1 MVWVSLHS
9 KEYMYFY
16 QYPDTSKMVWKT
28 RHFGARKL
36 IFIIPSIYVWY
47 DLFFFPLCLEKCC
60 SFTVSVVF
68 RVSNKAHSK
77 LPSKVASR
85 CWNQTVFFYVFEGN
99 SETNACTWLSK
110 VSLKTSGLLESLDLH
125 CLIPVCQLTVLSQKK
140 YMCLVP
146 NRSQEWTL
154 YFWLFGKNFC
164 PLLSVAI

>member
-1 MVWVSLHS
+1 MTVSFGLSFSTLQRIHVLLPISRHLKDGLENKAFWSQEINFYYTLHIC
-9 KEYMYFY
+9 
-16 QYPDTSKMVWKT
+16 
-28 RHFGARKL
+28 L
-36 IFIIPSIYVWY
+36 IWS
-47 DLFFFPLCLEKCC
+47 FFFPLCLEKCC

-77 LPSKVASR
+77 LPSKLASK
-85 CWNQTVFFYVFEGN
+85 CWNHSVFFYVFEGN

-125 CLIPVCQLTVLSQKK
+125 CLIPVCQLTVLSQNK

-154 YFWLFGKNFC
+154 YFWLLEKNF
-164 PLLSVAI
+164 AHY